1 MMKEFPE
8 QFDAL
13 IEKYTELLVG
23 ETDSDKKEMVTQYAL
38 YSFIAKNMPALVKH
52 WNSLYPEGKDE
63 MKRIVGEIK
72 VMNEA
77 HRAEMNR
84 KKNEE

>member
-1 MMKEFPE
+1 MKEFQE

-13 IEKYTELLVG
+13 LEKYTELLVG
-23 ETDSDKKEMVTQYAL
+23 ESDPSKKEMVTHYAL

-52 WNSLYPEGKDE
+52 WNGLYPEGKAE

-72 VMNEA
+72 EMNET
-77 HRAEMNR
+77 HRAEVNE
-84 KKNEE
+84 KKNDE

>member
-1 MMKEFPE
+1 MKEFPE

-13 IEKYTELLVG
+13 LEKYTELLVG
-23 ETDSDKKEMVTQYAL
+23 ETDADKKEMVSQYAL

-72 VMNEA
+72 EMNEA
-77 HRAEMNR
+77 HRAEMSR
-84 KKNEE
+84 KNHEE

>member
-1 MMKEFPE
+1 MKEFPE

>member
-13 IEKYTELLVG
+13 VEKYTELLVG
-23 ETDSDKKEMVTQYAL
+23 DTDSDKKEMVTQYAL

-52 WNSLYPEGKDE
+52 WNSLYPDGKDE
-63 MKRIVGEIK
+63 MKRIVGQIK
-72 VMNEA
+72 EMNEA
-77 HRAEMNR
+77 HRAEMN
-84 KKNEE
+84 KKKKEE

>member
-1 MMKEFPE
+1 MKEFPE

-13 IEKYTELLVG
+13 LEKYTELLVG
-23 ETDSDKKEMVTQYAL
+23 ETDASKKEMVTQYAL

-63 MKRIVGEIK
+63 MKRIIGEIK
-72 VMNEA
+72 EMNEA
-77 HRAEMNR
+77 HRAEMSR
-84 KKNEE
+84 KKKDE

>member
-1 MMKEFPE
+1 MSEFQK

-13 IEKYTELLVG
+13 LDKYTELLVG
-23 ETDSDKKEMVTQYAL
+23 ETSPEKKEMVSQYAL

-52 WNSLYPEGKDE
+52 WNSLYPDGKDE

-72 VMNEA
+72 ELNEI
-77 HRAEMNR
+77 HREEMNR
-84 KKNEE
+84 RKREE

>member
-1 MMKEFPE
+1 MSKFND

-13 IEKYTELLVG
+13 LEKYTELLVG
-23 ETDSDKKEMVTQYAL
+23 DSDPDKKEMVTQYAL

-52 WNSLYPEGKDE
+52 WNGLYPEGKEE

-72 VMNEA
+72 QMNET
-77 HRAEMNR
+77 HRAEMSE

>member
-23 ETDSDKKEMVTQYAL
+23 EIDSDKKEMVTRYAL

-72 VMNEA
+72 EMNEA
-77 HRAEMNR
+77 HRAEMNE
-84 KKNEE
+84 KKKEE

>member
-1 MMKEFPE
+1 MKDFPE

-13 IEKYTELLVG
+13 VEKYTELLVG

-77 HRAEMNR
+77 HRAEMNG

>member
-13 IEKYTELLVG
+13 VEKYTELLVG
-23 ETDSDKKEMVTQYAL
+23 DTDSDKKEMVTQYAL

-52 WNSLYPEGKDE
+52 WNSLYPDGKDE
-63 MKRIVGEIK
+63 MKRIVGQIK
-72 VMNEA
+72 EMNEA
-77 HRAEMNR
+77 HRAEMNE
-84 KKNEE
+84 KKKEE

>member
-1 MMKEFPE
+1 
-8 QFDAL
+8 
-13 IEKYTELLVG
+13 
-23 ETDSDKKEMVTQYAL
+23 
-38 YSFIAKNMPALVKH
+38 VKH

-63 MKRIVGEIK
+63 MKRIIGEIK
-72 VMNEA
+72 VMNES

>member
-1 MMKEFPE
+1 MKEFPE

-13 IEKYTELLVG
+13 LEKYTELLVG
-23 ETDSDKKEMVTQYAL
+23 ETDATKKEMVTQYAL

-72 VMNEA
+72 EMNEA
-77 HRAEMNR
+77 HRAEMSR
-84 KKNEE
+84 KKTDE

>member
-1 MMKEFPE
+1 MKEFPE

-13 IEKYTELLVG
+13 LEKYTELLVG
-23 ETDSDKKEMVTQYAL
+23 ETDASKKEMVTQYAL

-63 MKRIVGEIK
+63 MKRIVGEVK
-72 VMNEA
+72 EMNEA
-77 HRAEMNR
+77 HRAEMSR
-84 KKNEE
+84 KKKDE

>member
-1 MMKEFPE
+1 MKEFPE

-13 IEKYTELLVG
+13 LEKYTELLVG
-23 ETDSDKKEMVTQYAL
+23 ETDARKKEMVTQYAL

-72 VMNEA
+72 EMNEA
-77 HRAEMNR
+77 HRAEMSR
-84 KKNEE
+84 KKKDE

>member
-1 MMKEFPE
+1 MKEFPE

-13 IEKYTELLVG
+13 LEKYTELLVG
-23 ETDSDKKEMVTQYAL
+23 ETDADKKEMVTQYAL

-52 WNSLYPEGKDE
+52 WNSQYPEGKDE

-72 VMNEA
+72 EMNEK
-77 HRAEMNR
+77 HREEMSR

>member
-1 MMKEFPE
+1 MSEFQK

-13 IEKYTELLVG
+13 LDKYTELLVG
-23 ETDSDKKEMVTQYAL
+23 EASSEKKEMVSQYAL

-52 WNSLYPEGKDE
+52 WNSLYPDGKDE

-72 VMNEA
+72 ELNEV
-77 HRAEMNR
+77 HREEMNR
-84 KKNEE
+84 RKREE

>member
-1 MMKEFPE
+1 MKEFPE

-23 ETDSDKKEMVTQYAL
+23 ETGADKKEMVTQYAL

-63 MKRIVGEIK
+63 MKRIIGEIK
-72 VMNEA
+72 VMNES

>member
-1 MMKEFPE
+1 MMKDFPE

-13 IEKYTELLVG
+13 IDKYTELLVG
-23 ETDSDKKEMVTQYAL
+23 EIDSEKKEMVSRYAL

-52 WNSLYPEGKDE
+52 WNSLYPDGKDE

-72 VMNEA
+72 EMNEA
-77 HRAEMNR
+77 HRAEMNG

>member
-1 MMKEFPE
+1 MKEFPE

-13 IEKYTELLVG
+13 LEKYTELLVG
-23 ETDSDKKEMVTQYAL
+23 ESDADKKEMVTQYAL

-63 MKRIVGEIK
+63 MKRIIGEIK
-72 VMNEA
+72 AMNEA
-77 HRAEMNR
+77 HRREMSR

>member
-1 MMKEFPE
+1 MKE

-23 ETDSDKKEMVTQYAL
+23 ETDPEKKEMVTQYAL

-72 VMNEA
+72 ELNEA
-77 HRAEMNR
+77 HRAEMSR
-84 KKNEE
+84 RKNEE

>member
-1 MMKEFPE
+1 MKEFPE

-13 IEKYTELLVG
+13 LEKYTELLVG
-23 ETDSDKKEMVTQYAL
+23 QTDASKKEMVTQYAL

-72 VMNEA
+72 EMNEA
-77 HRAEMNR
+77 HRAEMSR
-84 KKNEE
+84 KKKDE

>member
-1 MMKEFPE
+1 MKEFPE

-13 IEKYTELLVG
+13 LEKYTELLVG
-23 ETDSDKKEMVTQYAL
+23 ESDADKKEMVTQYAL

-63 MKRIVGEIK
+63 MKRIIGEIK
-72 VMNEA
+72 AMNEA
-77 HRAEMNR
+77 HRGEMSR
-84 KKNEE
+84 KNNEE

>member
-1 MMKEFPE
+1 MKEFPE

-13 IEKYTELLVG
+13 LEKYTELLIG
-23 ETDSDKKEMVTQYAL
+23 ESDAEKKEMVTQYAL

-63 MKRIVGEIK
+63 MKQIVGKIK
-72 VMNEA
+72 EMNET
-77 HRAEMNR
+77 HRAEMSR

>member
-13 IEKYTELLVG
+13 VEKYTELLVG
-23 ETDSDKKEMVTQYAL
+23 DSDSDKKEMVTQYAL

-52 WNSLYPEGKDE
+52 WNSLYPDGKDE
-63 MKRIVGEIK
+63 MKRIVGQIK
-72 VMNEA
+72 EMNEA
-77 HRAEMNR
+77 HRAEMNE
-84 KKNEE
+84 KKKEE

>member
-1 MMKEFPE
+1 MKEFPE

-13 IEKYTELLVG
+13 LEKYTELLVG
-23 ETDSDKKEMVTQYAL
+23 KNDADKKEMVTQYAL

-52 WNSLYPEGKDE
+52 WNSLYPEGKEE

-72 VMNEA
+72 KMNEA
-77 HRAEMNR
+77 HRAEMNGN
-84 KKNEE
+84 KE

>member
-1 MMKEFPE
+1 MKEFPE

-13 IEKYTELLVG
+13 LEKYTELLVG
-23 ETDSDKKEMVTQYAL
+23 ETDAVKKEMVTQYAL

-72 VMNEA
+72 EMNEA
-77 HRAEMNR
+77 HRAEMSR
-84 KKNEE
+84 KKKDE

>member
-1 MMKEFPE
+1 MKEFPE
-8 QFDAL
+8 QFNAL
-13 IEKYTELLVG
+13 LEKYTELLVG
-23 ETDSDKKEMVTQYAL
+23 ETDAAKKEMVTQYAL

-72 VMNEA
+72 EMNEA
-77 HRAEMNR
+77 HRAEMSR
-84 KKNEE
+84 KQNDE

>member
-1 MMKEFPE
+1 MRKEFPE
-8 QFDAL
+8 QFDSL
-13 IEKYTELLVG
+13 VEKYSELLVG
-23 ETDSDKKEMVTQYAL
+23 ETDSRTKEMVTQYAL

-72 VMNEA
+72 TMNEA
-77 HRAEMNR
+77 HRREMKR
-84 KKNEE
+84 KEDEE

>member
-1 MMKEFPE
+1 MKEFQE

-13 IEKYTELLVG
+13 LEKYTELLVG
-23 ETDSDKKEMVTQYAL
+23 ETDSSKKEMVTYYAL

-52 WNSLYPEGKDE
+52 WNGLYPEGKDE

-72 VMNEA
+72 EMNEA
-77 HRAEMNR
+77 HRAEVNE